1 MTSEQFALGAIIV
14 IIMIAVMGGT
24 AGYIADKLETGTEVK
39 FTEMQCPECG
49 ATLEFELIER
59 EEDVQ

>member
-1 MTSEQFALGAIIV
+1 MTSDQFALGAVFV

-24 AGYIADKLETGTEVK
+24 FSYIADKLETNTEVK

-59 EEDVQ
+59 EVDAQ